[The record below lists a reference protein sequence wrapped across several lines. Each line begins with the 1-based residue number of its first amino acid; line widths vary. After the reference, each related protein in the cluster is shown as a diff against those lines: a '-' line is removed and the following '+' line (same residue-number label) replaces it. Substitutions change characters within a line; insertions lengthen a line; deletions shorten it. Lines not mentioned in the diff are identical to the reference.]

1 MHMRIQI
8 NTKSKSLPEGHRLP
22 KPTSVDI
29 RFRVCELSCSQND
42 WSHYYASLSGCM
54 HENTAQ
60 KVEQQLHTFWY
71 FPAAVS
77 RSETAVS
84 TQFYFSEQ

>member
-42 WSHYYASLSGCM
+42 
-54 HENTAQ
+54 
-60 KVEQQLHTFWY
+60 
-71 FPAAVS
+71 
-77 RSETAVS
+77 
-84 TQFYFSEQ
+84 